1 MNIIIKRAEALA
13 SAYEDAAKNLYRRHW
28 SCGGIE
34 PQGLPQT
41 YSGTAEVLRE
51 LIKEIQR

>member
-13 SAYEDAAKNLYRRHW
+13 SAYEDAAKDLYRRQ
-28 SCGGIE
+28 GIE